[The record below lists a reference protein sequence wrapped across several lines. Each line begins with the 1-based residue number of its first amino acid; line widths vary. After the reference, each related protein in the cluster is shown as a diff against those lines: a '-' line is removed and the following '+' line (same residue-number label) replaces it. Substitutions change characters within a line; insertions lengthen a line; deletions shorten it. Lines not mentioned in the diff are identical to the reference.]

1 MLLTRLQGTVKKF
14 DWFIVV
20 SSIFLSVS
28 GLMTIFSSSFYLD
41 DFLNFKK
48 QFVFL
53 LLGIAVMFV
62 ASLIDWRVFRD
73 GPHLVLVLYIISLV
87 SLIGLLFFGIEVR
100 GSRSWYNL
108 GPVSF
113 NPIELTK
120 LVLVILLAKYF
131 STRHVEVYR
140 IRHMLVSG
148 LYIFIPALLILL
160 QPEVGSVI
168 ILGLIWIGVL
178 IISGIRVKH
187 FLILCLCGLVLLALS
202 WSFLLQD
209 YHKARIASFLSPSLS
224 PLGIGWNQAQA
235 KIAIGSGG
243 LWGQGFGRG
252 TQIRYG
258 FLPASQTDF
267 IFAGLAEE
275 WGLFGASLL
284 LLAFGVLVWRMVKI
298 SLSSQSNFPRLFSA
312 GLAITITAQVV
323 INIGMNL
330 GLLPIIGIPL
340 PLISYGGSS
349 LLATFFGLGI
359 LQSIKLSP

>member
-1 MLLTRLQGTVKKF
+1 MIGETVRKF

-28 GLMTIFSSSFYLD
+28 GLMTIFSSSFYLN

-48 QFVFL
+48 QLVFL
-53 LLGIAVMFV
+53 LLSIAVMLV
-62 ASLIDWRVFRD
+62 VSLIDWRVFRD
-73 GPHLVLVLYIISLV
+73 GPHLVLVLYIISLAG
-87 SLIGLLFFGIEVR
+87 LIGLLFFGIEIR

-108 GPVSF
+108 GPISF
-113 NPIELTK
+113 NPIEFVK
-120 LVLVILLAKYF
+120 LSLIILLAKYF

-148 LYIFIPALLILL
+148 VYVFIPALLILL
-160 QPEVGSVI
+160 QPEVGSII
-168 ILGLIWIGVL
+168 ILGLVWVGVL
-178 IISGIRVKH
+178 VISGIRVKH
-187 FLILCLCGLVLLALS
+187 FLILCLCGLVLLAMS

-209 YHKARIASFLSPSLS
+209 YHKARIASFLSPSLE
-224 PLGIGWNQAQA
+224 PLGIGWNQTQA

-258 FLPASQTDF
+258 FLPSSQTDF

-275 WGLFGASLL
+275 WGLSGAGLV
-284 LLAFGVLVWRMVKI
+284 LLAFGILVWRMVKI

-312 GLAITITAQVV
+312 GLAIIIVAQVV
-323 INIGMNL
+323 INVGMNL

-340 PLISYGGSS
+340 PLVSYGGSS
-349 LLATFFGLGI
+349 LLATFLGLGI
-359 LQSIKLSP
+359 LQSMELSP

>member
-1 MLLTRLQGTVKKF
+1 MSLTNFRQTIKRF
-14 DWFIVV
+14 DWFIVAASV
-20 SSIFLSVS
+20 FLSVS
-28 GLMTIFSSSFYLD
+28 GLMAIFSSSFYLE

-48 QFVFL
+48 QLIFL
-53 LLGIAVMFV
+53 ILSLVIMFV
-62 ASLIDWRVFRD
+62 AGLIDWRIFRD
-73 GPHLVLVLYIISLV
+73 GPYLVFVLYIISLA

-100 GSRSWYNL
+100 GSRSWYEL
-108 GPVSF
+108 GPISF
-113 NPIELTK
+113 NPIEFTK

-140 IRHMLVSG
+140 IRHMLISG
-148 LYIFIPALLILL
+148 VYIFIPALLILL

-168 ILGLIWIGVL
+168 ILGLIWVGVL
-178 IISGIRVKH
+178 VISGIRVKH

-209 YHKARIASFLSPSLS
+209 YHKARIASFLSPSLA
-224 PLGIGWNQAQA
+224 PLGIGWNQTQA
-235 KIAIGSGG
+235 KVAIGSGG

-275 WGLFGASLL
+275 WGLFGAGLV
-284 LLAFGVLVWRMVKI
+284 LLAFGILVWRMVKI

-312 GLAITITAQVV
+312 GLAIIIVAQVV
-323 INIGMNL
+323 INVGMNL

-340 PLISYGGSS
+340 PLVSYGGSS
-349 LLATFFGLGI
+349 LLATFLGLGI
-359 LQSIKLSP
+359 MQSMELTP